1 MNCRGIKVFAILL
14 VAVFCQSFVALADER
29 RGLTVDLCG
38 IVTKTNFV
46 EYIKYLD
53 SIGFRRRSKIT
64 TTHNGIFDPAPML

>member
-1 MNCRGIKVFAILL
+1 MNCRGIKVLAILL

-46 EYIKYLD
+46 KYIKYLD
-53 SIGFRRRSKIT
+53 SIGVSAIQDKL
-64 TTHNGIFDPAPML
+64 NSGGNPEK